1 MKNKQR
7 LFWVI
12 LILLSFPVGYAQQGV
27 TPETALM
34 HYLNNN
40 DHTYAWEVR
49 ERFQINDVEAYS
61 VLFISQKWQKMLWKH
76 EMIIFVP
83 QAVAH
88 DGALLFITGGSLRN
102 GIPNLVNKNEETV
115 QFMAELA
122 RRNSAVTVLL
132 HQVPNQP
139 LYDGLTEDALITP
152 GRYFSR

>member
-49 ERFQINDVEAYS
+49 ERFQINDVEAYFGA
-61 VLFISQKWQKMLWKH
+61 VHLAKVAKVLWKH

-83 QAVAH
+83 QAWLN

-102 GIPNLVNKNEETV
+102 GIP
-115 QFMAELA
+115 
-122 RRNSAVTVLL
+122 
-132 HQVPNQP
+132 
-139 LYDGLTEDALITP
+139 IW
-152 GRYFSR
+152 